1 MNLHIWN
8 IWTLENKQLA
18 TCKKNHPISLS
29 YQIPFLI
36 SKITLTL
43 SFKKYELTWL
53 VWELDLCSRNH
64 FTSRQWF
71 FMKNKIVQAIAWKW
85 VLSQR
90 WGFQAY
96 LCSSPNNE
104 KRSQMQEAASYK
116 ALSPG
121 WEHHEKSKEAWDLQI
136 SPYMLSSITAR
147 SKPLLITD
155 ATLVPGFGPEDP
167 VK

>member
-18 TCKKNHPISLS
+18 TCKK
-29 YQIPFLI
+29 
-36 SKITLTL
+36 ITLFPWVIKFL
-43 SFKKYELTWL
+43 FWYLRSSWHYHLKNMSWPGW

-104 KRSQMQEAASYK
+104 KRSQMQEATSYK